1 MTLYRVLSGSVK
13 TSEGWKQPGEDLE
26 LSAEAAALLNKNGRK
41 MVEPTSV
48 ALARVK
54 ATTDAEGTL
63 AKAEAE
69 AKKKAEEEKLK
80 AEAEAK
86 KKGGGK

>member
-1 MTLYRVLSGSVK
+1 MTLHRVLSGSVK
-13 TSEGWKQPGEDLE
+13 TSDGWKQPGDDIE
-26 LSAEAAALLNKNGRK
+26 LSADEAAKLNKHGRK
-41 MVEPTSV
+41 TVEPTSV

-54 ATTDAEGTL
+54 AKADAEGTL

-69 AKKKAEEEKLK
+69 AKAGE
-80 AEAEAK
+80 